1 MAADPQ
7 GMQDLIKAA
16 YAGGIVILTAL
27 AGAVARKIFNPN
39 AGPSDR
45 LSRLEQR
52 VDMLELRLNSMTSYR
67 DRWRY
72 LCLEARLMVENLA
85 AKHGLVLE
93 PWPDD
98 PEEPLIN
105 PPGDKP

>member
-1 MAADPQ
+1 MSAVRVGAGVVITAVFAAL
-7 GMQDLIKAA
+7 G
-16 YAGGIVILTAL
+16 
-27 AGAVARKIFNPN
+27 RKIFNPN
-39 AGPSDR
+39 SGGNPDR
-45 LSRLEQR
+45 LTRLEQR
-52 VDMLELRLNSMTSYR
+52 VDLLEARLNSMTSYR

-85 AKHGLVLE
+85 AKHGVVLQ

-98 PEEPLIN
+98 PEEPLLN